1 MRQTANRVR
10 SFTVEGYFNEDQCKA
25 LKAAL
30 EGRTYHNYKISYS
43 RSACNCT
50 LIVETDYPHGRLSD
64 IKKSFFW
71 LALAELAERPTAPA
85 LTLEEVQL
93 VFKTLTDGEQATG
106 LEIVPQESDGGAPL
120 FMAQAF
126 CCYGSKNLRLNRLYF
141 RLASW
146 QGKSDYFDG
155 CTRLRFCSST
165 SAPLYSVGG
174 RQYVD
179 QQNNTYTI

>member
-10 SFTVEGYFNEDQCKA
+10 SFTIEGYFNEDQCKA

-71 LALAELAERPTAPA
+71 LALSELAERPTAPA

-93 VFKTLTDGEQATG
+93 VLRTLTDGEPAQG
-106 LEIVPQESDGGAPL
+106 FEIKPQESKGAPL
-120 FMAQAF
+120 FRARAF
-126 CCYGSKNLRLNRLYF
+126 VTYSDNNKRLNELYF
-141 RLASW
+141 RLATW
-146 QGKSDYFDG
+146 PGKSDYFDG
-155 CTRLRFCSST
+155 CTRLRFGCSS
-165 SAPLYSVGG
+165 SAPLYHVGG

-179 QQNNTYTI
+179 QQNNPYTI